1 MEQPKPVPG
10 RAVTPLG
17 LSHVVLNVRDLETSH
32 RFYTELL
39 GFRMTGELGPR
50 SNGFWMRFYS
60 GTHGGEAAHH
70 DLALSHRPDLP
81 EPVPWTMIGT
91 PAAVNHIAV
100 RMPDR
105 ESWLAQL
112 AFLRERG
119 VEFRSRINHGMTHS
133 VYLADPNGYGVEVL
147 YELPEA
153 VWTGDVNEALNYAE
167 TLPTDGDAAME
178 DSTEYPVFRKP

>member
-1 MEQPKPVPG
+1 MEPTKPAPP
-10 RAVTPLG
+10 RAVTPQG

-32 RFYTELL
+32 RFYTEVL
-39 GFRMTGELGPR
+39 GFRLTGELRPR
-50 SNGFWMRFYS
+50 DSGLRMRFYS
-60 GTHGGEAAHH
+60 GSHGGEPAHH
-70 DLALSHRPDLP
+70 DLALVHRPELP
-81 EPVPWTMIGT
+81 EPAPWSMTGT
-91 PAAVNHIAV
+91 PVALNHIAV

-119 VEFRSRINHGMTHS
+119 VEFRLRINHGMTHS

-153 VWTGDVNEALNYAE
+153 VWMGDVNEALNYSEA
-167 TLPTDGDAAME
+167 LPVAGDAALA
-178 DSTEYPVFRKP
+178 DSTDYPVFRKP